1 MNMFPLLHG
10 SHGAWQALAPC
21 VPGSSKLYLQD
32 VHNSTLPRRSLS
44 PSMVPPCSCETTRPD
59 LLGRWATVAETELAF
74 HTVRASSCLLSAS
87 WPLAP
92 PRGSVSAVSRQG
104 TGHPLSADRGPTA
117 TSCCWRTP
125 LGPQTQGPQR
135 WCVPSGLA
143 WCNLPIAT
151 FFARSASLVS
161 YPCSAPPQSPF
172 QIPPPLFQP
181 LVDSSASLWG
191 PFATLSFV
199 PLSSSSFFSPLL
211 LRSPIPPWRSSSSTT
226 SLRLDNSRDSPAAQR
241 MLVIRSSRSGRR
253 DHPEANA

>member
-1 MNMFPLLHG
+1 
-10 SHGAWQALAPC
+10 
-21 VPGSSKLYLQD
+21 
-32 VHNSTLPRRSLS
+32 
-44 PSMVPPCSCETTRPD
+44 MVPPCSCETTRPD

-199 PLSSSSFFSPLL
+199 PLSSSSFFPPFCFARPSHLGDPLL
-211 LRSPIPPWRSSSSTT
+211 RRRRCALTTLATRRPPSACSSSDHRDLEGGTT
-226 SLRLDNSRDSPAAQR
+226 QRPTRDPDARPVMTRERELPAP
-241 MLVIRSSRSGRR
+241 RR
-253 DHPEANA
+253 